1 MVEVF
6 CFPVAEGD
14 FLWVRYGEEKKSHI
28 LIDGGTKEFGY
39 LYKNVLMS
47 IDEKDERI
55 EAIIL
60 THIDNDHI
68 QGAIEGIANTSED
81 VLKKIVKRIY
91 FNTCSAI
98 QRELKLEKTVC
109 AEKEILASIWKNGYG
124 VGEGIE
130 FLKILKNKK
139 ILDRLSDFVIEGQQ
153 YDLEDGARMK
163 IISPGE
169 KELKQLAKKWEAYHQ
184 RKEAIV
190 YSVGG
195 EAHYQKDL
203 KELMNEKLGND
214 TSVNNKSSIAFL
226 LTYQGSKMLFL
237 GDANPKVCVE
247 GAKHS
252 EIENPCPVDLIKLS
266 HHGSKANMSDELLS
280 FFPTQ
285 YYLVSTD
292 GSRKKVPNK
301 TVLAHLLTASDS
313 EKPVW
318 LLANYEWWADMYHEK
333 YFTEGD
339 KENYLK
345 TVRLKVKF
353 LDSKGIEVN
362 GDIKIY
368 GQYDGVG

>member
-14 FLWVRYGEEKKSHI
+14 FLWVRYGEEKKSNI
-28 LIDGGTKEFGY
+28 LIDGGTKDFGY

-130 FLKILKNKK
+130 FLQILKNKK

-169 KELKQLAKKWEAYHQ
+169 KELKQLVKKWEAYHQ

-190 YSVGG
+190 YSAGG

-226 LTYQGSKMLFL
+226 LTYHAAKCFFL
-237 GDANPKVCVE
+237 GTLTQRCV
-247 GAKHS
+247 
-252 EIENPCPVDLIKLS
+252 
-266 HHGSKANMSDELLS
+266 
-280 FFPTQ
+280 
-285 YYLVSTD
+285 
-292 GSRKKVPNK
+292 
-301 TVLAHLLTASDS
+301 
-313 EKPVW
+313 
-318 LLANYEWWADMYHEK
+318 
-333 YFTEGD
+333 
-339 KENYLK
+339 
-345 TVRLKVKF
+345 
-353 LDSKGIEVN
+353 
-362 GDIKIY
+362 
-368 GQYDGVG
+368 